1 MEVDIIVSI
10 LAVVAGII
18 GIVGSIVPGIPG
30 PPIGWCGML
39 ILYIWGNGICFGKEP
54 ISTFSM
60 IIWALV
66 MIAVTVLDFIVPSWI
81 TKKTGGSKCASR
93 GALIG
98 LFAGMICTPIGMI
111 LGAFL
116 GALIGELAVAKKSAG
131 PAFKAAFG
139 AFLGIMLGTGMKLIV
154 TVWIMLIIIAHL

>member
-39 ILYIWGNGICFGKEP
+39 ILFIWGNGVCFGKDP
-54 ISTFSM
+54 ISVWSLV
-60 IIWALV
+60 IWGLV
-66 MIAVTVLDFIVPSWI
+66 MAAVTVLDFIVPAWI
-81 TKKTGGSKCASR
+81 TKKTGGSKYASR

-111 LGAFL
+111 FGAFI
-116 GALIGELAVAKKSAG
+116 GALIGELAVAKKTAG

-139 AFLGIMLGTGMKLIV
+139 SFLGIMLGTGMKLIV
-154 TVWIMLIIIAHL
+154 TVWMMMIIICHL